1 MKIELSK
8 YFSKYIYVLFS
19 LAPIISIDP
28 NSLNAENLYF
38 EEMEIDSTTKTGD
51 KKVIPDN
58 PFEMVEMI
66 RRYNSM
72 NDATNPNDAIDDA
85 LKTFEY
91 IEEKEEI

>member
-1 MKIELSK
+1 MKIKLNKYCSK
-8 YFSKYIYVLFS
+8 FILVLFS
-19 LAPIISIDP
+19 LAPIISLDH

-72 NDATNPNDAIDDA
+72 NEATNPSDAIDDA
-85 LKTFEY
+85 LKSFNSL
-91 IEEKEEI
+91 EEE